1 MIKICFKPIPS
12 YQNIVYNESYRII
25 LTLFFVKDHRFHI
38 SFKDGFQFIYLI
50 ILCTTLPFFLILY
63 GMKHVSATTSGILLS
78 LESVMAAFMGI
89 IILHEAFTLNLF
101 IGGVIIIFSFILS
114 EVLPK
119 VLKK

>member
-1 MIKICFKPIPS
+1 
-12 YQNIVYNESYRII
+12 
-25 LTLFFVKDHRFHI
+25 
-38 SFKDGFQFIYLI
+38 
-50 ILCTTLPFFLILY
+50 
-63 GMKHVSATTSGILLS
+63 MKYVSATTSGILLS

-101 IGGVIIIFSFILS
+101 IGGVIIMFSFVLS